1 MVDELRHLDG
11 IQGNF
16 YLSETGYASPASIHE
31 EVKPANVI
39 ICSNNKEIIQQQQHI
54 FDSIWNASTSAERK
68 IKEIQ
73 GNTSLGITEII
84 DNPSKTQTLF
94 IDLIKSEKWK
104 YY

>member
-39 ICSNNKEIIQQQQHI
+39 IYSNNKEIIQQQQI
-54 FDSIWNASTSAERK
+54 FDSIWNASTSAERR
-68 IKEIQ
+68 
-73 GNTSLGITEII
+73 
-84 DNPSKTQTLF
+84 
-94 IDLIKSEKWK
+94 
-104 YY
+104 